1 MRALAQA
8 VAVTLVLAVV
18 GCSAPVHVSFDER
31 QDFVRYRT
39 WAWASGSSHHI
50 DAPHVD
56 PHLVHARVAALIE
69 GELRALGL
77 ERVRRSRADLF
88 VAYRLLMR
96 RESVSVTRK
105 GPTQTLTSFHG
116 VLYVI
121 EPVETELRTYE
132 SSRLV
137 IGLAAPDGKLIWVG
151 ELDRRVRRS
160 SERHL
165 ADAVASILSRFPPP
179 SQPGGRGPAH
189 PPTLQDGQRML
200 AAMFS
205 GVGPGA
211 HSKDEIEG
219 LP

>member
-1 MRALAQA
+1 M
-8 VAVTLVLAVV
+8 TLVLAVV

-31 QDFVRYRT
+31 QDFARYRT

-56 PHLVHARVAALIE
+56 ARLVHARVAALIE

-96 RESVSVTRK
+96 RETVSVRRK
-105 GPTQTLTSFHG
+105 GPAQTLTSFHG
-116 VLYVI
+116 PYYVV
-121 EPVETELRTYE
+121 ETVETELRTYE
-132 SSRLV
+132 SNRLV
-137 IGLAAPDGKLIWVG
+137 IGLGARDGKLIWVG
-151 ELDRRVRRS
+151 ELERRVRRS

-165 ADAVASILSRFPPP
+165 ADVVGSILSRFPPP
-179 SQPGGRGPAH
+179 SQPEGRGPAH
-189 PPTLQDGQRML
+189 PPTLQAGPRML

-219 LP
+219 LR